1 VSRRKGA
8 VEGGTAG
15 APAGRSRE
23 PRRIGEVLHPAL
35 ARLQG
40 SDQARAYT
48 AWAQA
53 TGAQVAGGAR
63 ARAFQRGVLTVECSS
78 SVWASELTYL
88 SDQILA
94 RMRELAPNHP
104 VQRLR
109 FMVASSPAR
118 PEQQPPAA
126 KPRGRRDSLT
136 PAQLSAARTQASQVR
151 DERLR
156 AAILATLEAT
166 AREASQPSGDDAH

>member
-1 VSRRKGA
+1 M
-8 VEGGTAG
+8 
-15 APAGRSRE
+15 
-23 PRRIGEVLHPAL
+23 LHPAL

-40 SDQARAYT
+40 SDQVCAYT

-53 TGAQVAGGAR
+53 TGAQVAGGAK
-63 ARAFQRGVLTVECSS
+63 AVAFQRGALTVECSS

-94 RMRELAPNHP
+94 RMRELAPDHP

-109 FMVASSPAR
+109 FKVASSPVR
-118 PEQQPPAA
+118 QEQQPPAA
-126 KPRGRRDSLT
+126 KQEGQGHGIT

-166 AREASQPSGDDAH
+166 AKGASPPSGDGTP